1 MLPNLSKT
9 FSSPTPSPG
18 PIFCIAISI
27 LKWSSTETLSTILTS
42 IISISWTIS
51 AYGLIFGSPT
61 TTPIHP
67 VMVLAAAYDSAKL
80 NPLVYDD
87 NKTLGDETAVKY
99 GSYTYPLI
107 PLAPSSKIS
116 AIRDWP

>member
-1 MLPNLSKT
+1 
-9 FSSPTPSPG
+9 
-18 PIFCIAISI
+18 
-27 LKWSSTETLSTILTS
+27 
-42 IISISWTIS
+42 
-51 AYGLIFGSPT
+51 
-61 TTPIHP
+61 
-67 VMVLAAAYDSAKL
+67 MVLAAAYDSAKL

-87 NKTLGDETAVKY
+87 SKTLGDETAVKY